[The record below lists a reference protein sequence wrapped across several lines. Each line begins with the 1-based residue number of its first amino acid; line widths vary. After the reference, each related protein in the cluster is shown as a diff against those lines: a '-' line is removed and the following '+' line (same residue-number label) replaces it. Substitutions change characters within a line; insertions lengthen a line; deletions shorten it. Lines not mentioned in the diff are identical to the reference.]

1 MTLLPSVTNC
11 ESAKGV
17 PVTVTG
23 VAQVKIMTENDDYLS
38 TACEQFLGKS
48 EQEIQDL
55 LLETFEGHL
64 RAIVGTM
71 EVEELFQDRETFAHN
86 VREVAAT
93 DVSKMGIKILSFTIK
108 DLKDAEGYLDAIGQ
122 EQTANIKSK
131 ATIEKAE
138 ADRDAFIQE
147 QECSKNAMDKKYQV
161 DTSIADF
168 EKEFKT
174 KEAEYRTV
182 VNTKKAEADL
192 AYELQASKQQQLIVS
207 EKLNIDLVEKSLS
220 IQVEEKEILRA
231 EKELTATKK
240 LPANARAFETRILAE
255 GAKSA
260 KLKNAKGE
268 AQKMELKAAA
278 YKQYGEAAKMKL
290 VLDALPKIAA
300 EVAAPLAKVDEI
312 VIVGGGGGGGFT
324 DETTKLLAEL
334 PVRPILQ
341 AAGAA
346 KIFEAFSSN

>member
-11 ESAKGV
+11 ESANGV

-108 DLKDAEGYLDAIGQ
+108 ELKDAEGYLDAIGQ

-174 KEAEYRTV
+174 KEAAAIEAIG
-182 VNTKKAEADL
+182 KAEAQ
-192 AYELQASKQQQLIVS
+192 E
-207 EKLNIDLVEKSLS
+207 
-220 IQVEEKEILRA
+220 
-231 EKELTATKK
+231 
-240 LPANARAFETRILAE
+240 
-255 GAKSA
+255 
-260 KLKNAKGE
+260 
-268 AQKMELKAAA
+268 MELKAAA

-324 DETTKLLAEL
+324 NETTKLLAEL
-334 PVRPILQ
+334 PQTVKAVTGYDISGLIGKIP
-341 AAGAA
+341 GAV
-346 KIFEAFSSN
+346 KVK